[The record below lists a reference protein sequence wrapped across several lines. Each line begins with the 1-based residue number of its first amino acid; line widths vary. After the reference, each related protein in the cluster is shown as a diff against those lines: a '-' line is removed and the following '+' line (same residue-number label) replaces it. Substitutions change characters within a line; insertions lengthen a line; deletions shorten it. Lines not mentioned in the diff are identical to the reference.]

1 MADKITKTLMI
12 TGAGRRFGKALAEH
26 YLSQGWRIIAHYNSS
41 NELDE
46 GLTSA
51 QQGRCLYI
59 QADLSREDSVKGM
72 VAQIKESGWALDGI
86 VHNASGFEPDN
97 KDDSDWQRSQQM
109 MAIHVLAPQAI
120 TMGLIDRI
128 NAGGCI
134 ISISDIYADMPNQRF
149 AGYCAS
155 KAGLQNLS
163 LSLAQRLAPHIR
175 VNVIQPGPV
184 KFLPEHDQGYRDK
197 VLSQSLLKR
206 ELGYEPLIQAC
217 DYLLSAEAVTGSV
230 MRVDGGRFCAN
241 RYEQLFIE

>member
-1 MADKITKTLMI
+1 MKDGAAKTLMI

-26 YLSQGWRIIAHYNSS
+26 YLALGWRIIAHYNSS
-41 NELDE
+41 NELE
-46 GLTSA
+46 AELGPVQRA
-51 QQGRCLYI
+51 QCLFV
-59 QADLSREDSVKGM
+59 QADLSCENSVQGM
-72 VAQIKESGWALDGI
+72 IQQVKESGWSLDGI
-86 VHNASGFEPDN
+86 VHNASGFEPDQKN
-97 KDDSDWQRSQQM
+97 PSDWQRSQRM

-120 TMGLIDRI
+120 TMGLINHI
-128 NAGGCI
+128 NASGCI

-163 LSLAQRLAPHIR
+163 LSLAQRLAPKIR

-184 KFLPEHDQGYRDK
+184 KFLPEHDQSYRDK

-217 DYLLSAEAVTGSV
+217 DYLLAADAVTGSV

-241 RYEQLFIE
+241 RYEQHFIE

>member
-1 MADKITKTLMI
+1 MDKTVKTLLI
-12 TGAGRRFGKALAEH
+12 TGAGRRFGKELALH
-26 YLSQGWRIIAHYNSS
+26 YLSQGWRIIAHYNSR
-41 NELDE
+41 NELAAQLDP
-46 GLTSA
+46 A
-51 QQGRCLYI
+51 QQGQCLSV
-59 QADLSREDSVKGM
+59 QADLSCENSVNSM
-72 VAQIKESGWALDGI
+72 IQQIKESGWTLAGI
-86 VHNASGFEPDN
+86 VHNASGFEPDQ
-97 KDDSDWQRSQQM
+97 KDKSDWARTQKM

-120 TMGLIDRI
+120 SMGLMESIET
-128 NAGGCI
+128 GGCI

-163 LSLAQRLAPHIR
+163 LSLAQRLAPNIR

-184 KFLPEHDQGYRDK
+184 KFLAEHNQAYREK
-197 VLSQSLLKR
+197 VLSQSLLRR

-217 DYLLSAEAVTGSV
+217 DYLLSAKAVTGSV